1 MTNTIQLLIVGYI
14 HYYPSSDTLNIYFKF
29 NHELMQERVI
39 LYVYMY
45 LIISNKIS
53 MYHNNFVTIILKES
67 SIITQVILMQQFI
80 WNNVYGTSTIHTVSN
95 ENMYP
100 ATEYLP

>member
-1 MTNTIQLLIVGYI
+1 
-14 HYYPSSDTLNIYFKF
+14 
-29 NHELMQERVI
+29 
-39 LYVYMY
+39 
-45 LIISNKIS
+45 
-53 MYHNNFVTIILKES
+53 MYHNNFATIILKES